1 VIIDEN
7 EIAASQKNTQR
18 SHIMTK
24 QHCRFVIL
32 IVDDDTSV
40 LLLLE
45 RMLANQNFVIIAET
59 DGNKALKHIAGG
71 TIDLLIVDYKMPAMD
86 GFTLLKQARTMA
98 PRLKA
103 IMLSGS
109 GGVSEAVKA
118 IKMGAVDYLE
128 KKSSWKELQNRVN
141 QLHED
146 WLMVDDNET
155 KIAGGAEPFHFKQMV
170 GESQEMTLLKR
181 KIIKVARTD
190 TTVLIQGESGTG
202 KELVARAIH
211 HHSKRNNKPFI
222 PVDCASM
229 SETVIESELFG
240 HEKGAY
246 TGAES
251 ETLGLIRSAHQGI
264 LFLDEIGEQSM
275 SAQAK
280 LLRTLQERTVRPV
293 GSTASHKVDLQII
306 AATNR
311 ALDEEVEAGNFRQD
325 LYYRLNAVTLKVPPL
340 RERIYDIEQLAKHFL
355 KNLTTGD
362 TPAVS
367 ISESALDLMKQY
379 DWPGNIREMENVF
392 RSALVFTE
400 NTALEPEDFPP
411 VFGNYISNPDK
422 SSLPMGSLAEYEKA
436 AIRQALIDTG
446 NNRRLASEI
455 LDIAEATL
463 YRKIKK
469 YRL

>member
-1 VIIDEN
+1 
-7 EIAASQKNTQR
+7 
-18 SHIMTK
+18 
-24 QHCRFVIL
+24 
-32 IVDDDTSV
+32 
-40 LLLLE
+40 
-45 RMLANQNFVIIAET
+45 
-59 DGNKALKHIAGG
+59 
-71 TIDLLIVDYKMPAMD
+71 
-86 GFTLLKQARTMA
+86 
-98 PRLKA
+98 
-103 IMLSGS
+103 
-109 GGVSEAVKA
+109 
-118 IKMGAVDYLE
+118 
-128 KKSSWKELQNRVN
+128 
-141 QLHED
+141 
-146 WLMVDDNET
+146 
-155 KIAGGAEPFHFKQMV
+155 
-170 GESQEMTLLKR
+170 
-181 KIIKVARTD
+181 
-190 TTVLIQGESGTG
+190 
-202 KELVARAIH
+202 
-211 HHSKRNNKPFI
+211 
-222 PVDCASM
+222 
-229 SETVIESELFG
+229 
-240 HEKGAY
+240 
-246 TGAES
+246 
-251 ETLGLIRSAHQGI
+251 
-264 LFLDEIGEQSM
+264 M

>member
-1 VIIDEN
+1 MT
-7 EIAASQKNTQR
+7 TQQR
-18 SHIMTK
+18 
-24 QHCRFVIL
+24 RFSIL

-45 RMLANQNFVIIAET
+45 RMLANLNFAITTET
-59 DGNKALKHIAGG
+59 DGHKALDSIASGA
-71 TIDLLIVDYKMPAMD
+71 IDLLIVDYKMPAMD
-86 GFTLLKQARTMA
+86 GFTLLKQAKAMA

-103 IMLSGS
+103 IMLSGA
-109 GGVSEAVKA
+109 GGIPEAVQA

-141 QLHED
+141 QLHEE
-146 WLMVDDNET
+146 WLMIDEEET
-155 KIAGGAEPFHFKQMV
+155 KSESGAEPFHFKQMV
-170 GESQEMTLLKR
+170 GESPVMTLLKR
-181 KIIKVARTD
+181 KIIKIARSD

-211 HHSKRNNKPFI
+211 HHSRRNSKPFI

-229 SETVIESELFG
+229 NETVIESELFG

-251 ETLGLIRSAHQGI
+251 ETIGLIRSAHQGI
-264 LFLDEIGEQSM
+264 LFLDEIGELSM
-275 SAQAK
+275 NAQAK

-293 GSTASHKVDLQII
+293 GSTASHKVDLQVI

-311 ALDEEVEAGNFRQD
+311 ALNEEVDAGNFRQD
-325 LYYRLNAVTLKVPPL
+325 LYYRLNAVTLHIPPL
-340 RERIYDIEQLAKHFL
+340 RERVDDIEQLANHFL
-355 KNLTTGD
+355 KQLKTQDTT
-362 TPAVS
+362 AVS

-379 DWPGNIREMENVF
+379 DWPGNIREMENVI

-400 NTALEPEDFPP
+400 NTAIDPEDLPP
-411 VFGNYISNPDK
+411 VFSDYV
-422 SSLPMGSLAEYEKA
+422 SSQEEIPSPTGSLADYEKA

-455 LDIAEATL
+455 LNIAEATL

-469 YRL
+469 YGL